1 MFVTPKDID
10 AVINRLTNI
19 IANALNMA
27 LHPGIDASDI
37 NRYMS

>member
-10 AVINRLTNI
+10 AVVNRLAGI
-19 IANALNMA
+19 IANALNIA

-37 NRYMS
+37 NRYLN